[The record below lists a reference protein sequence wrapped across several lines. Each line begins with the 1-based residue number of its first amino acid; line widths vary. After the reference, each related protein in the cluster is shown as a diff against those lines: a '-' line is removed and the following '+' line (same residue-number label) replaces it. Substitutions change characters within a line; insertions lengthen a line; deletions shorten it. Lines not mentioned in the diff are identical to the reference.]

1 MKNIHSRLAM
11 LFMGIALVFTNCTPD
26 YQDMLSSEEVL
37 SRNSWN
43 VEYYAESSTDM
54 TAGFSEVNIF
64 FSSDGR
70 FACAREGELCS
81 GTWSFEKKN
90 GQEGVSI
97 NVNSRHISILQLNN
111 EWQITGIHPRQVQL
125 RQDLGGTVRE
135 LRLRAN

>member
-1 MKNIHSRLAM
+1 MKNILHRLALLM
-11 LFMGIALVFTNCTPD
+11 TGLSLVFTSCTPD

-54 TAGFSEVNIF
+54 TAGFSNINIF

-70 FACAREGELCS
+70 FACAKEGELCS
-81 GTWSFEKKN
+81 GTWNFEKQN
-90 GQEGVSI
+90 GQEGVNI
-97 NVNSRHISILQLNN
+97 NVNSRHISIQQLNN